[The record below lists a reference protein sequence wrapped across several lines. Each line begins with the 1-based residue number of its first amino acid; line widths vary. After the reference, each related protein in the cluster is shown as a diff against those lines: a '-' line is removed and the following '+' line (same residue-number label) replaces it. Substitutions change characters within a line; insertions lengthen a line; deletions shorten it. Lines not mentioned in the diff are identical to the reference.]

1 MQLRTELIILA
12 PPQRIWDILLDFS
25 RYPEWN
31 PFIVSAEGVAQL
43 GSALKVCLALP
54 EDGSTHTFRPII
66 TACEPAE
73 RLAWRGQLGF
83 PWLFSGYHFFELHA
97 QPDGS
102 TRFVQGE
109 DFSGVLTKFLGR
121 TFTLTGRGFVYM
133 NQALQKR
140 SESAKAL

>member
-1 MQLRTELIILA
+1 MQLKTELIILA
-12 PPQRIWDILLDFS
+12 PAQRIWDILLDFK

-31 PFIVSAEGVAQL
+31 PFIVSAEGDPQL
-43 GSALKVCLALP
+43 GSAIKVCLALP
-54 EDGSTHTFRPII
+54 EDGSTHTIRPII
-66 TACEPAE
+66 TACEARE

-83 PWLFSGYHFFELHA
+83 PWLFSGHHFFELHPQA
-97 QPDGS
+97 DSS

-109 DFSGVLTKFLGR
+109 DFTGVLTKFLSR

-133 NQALQKR
+133 NQALKKR